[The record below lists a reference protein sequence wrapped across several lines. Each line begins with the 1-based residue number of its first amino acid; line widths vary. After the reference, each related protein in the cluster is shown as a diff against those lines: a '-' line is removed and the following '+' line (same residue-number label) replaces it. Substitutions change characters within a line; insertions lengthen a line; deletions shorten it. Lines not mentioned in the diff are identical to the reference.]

1 MNQTLAMRL
10 GRVRSGNIHAI
21 LIKYSV
27 VFRLVSIFGLF
38 MAWNEIQNHI
48 NVILSFISLF
58 LFVFIWFLIV
68 WRSFYLV
75 HFDYMI
81 FVLTGGYKWIGLS
94 INLQTANYVERRN
107 IIFSSDGNFV
117 FNLFSPSFML
127 RYSEDFGAWK
137 DLWISKLIETNKM
150 GKNNDKIVC
159 LNAHIRTNT
168 CESRKTFYGNKINS
182 IENIHMNFRLS
193 PPSSLSHRTI
203 LDQMIHIHWDI

>member
-10 GRVRSGNIHAI
+10 GCVRSGNIHAI

-94 INLQTANYVERRN
+94 INLQTMYNEGTSFFPQMA
-107 IIFSSDGNFV
+107 I
-117 FNLFSPSFML
+117 LFLICSL
-127 RYSEDFGAWK
+127 RVLCFDTLKFWGMKRS
-137 DLWISKLIETNKM
+137 
-150 GKNNDKIVC
+150 
-159 LNAHIRTNT
+159 
-168 CESRKTFYGNKINS
+168 
-182 IENIHMNFRLS
+182 MNQQ
-193 PPSSLSHRTI
+193 T
-203 LDQMIHIHWDI
+203 HWNQ